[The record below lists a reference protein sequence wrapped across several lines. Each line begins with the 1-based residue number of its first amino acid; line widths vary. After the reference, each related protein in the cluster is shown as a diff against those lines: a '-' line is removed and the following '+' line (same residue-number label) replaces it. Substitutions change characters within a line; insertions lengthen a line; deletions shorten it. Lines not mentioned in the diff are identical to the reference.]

1 MPSSSRL
8 LSAALPFLVAWAG
21 SASARPCDEDDL
33 ELIELLGGEWDGW
46 ADPGAAELLDEA
58 WLAELAAAAGC
69 EWEWTPGGAGEAL
82 DRLRFRDAP
91 PPADRNAAD
100 PWARFRPWWRALLP
114 RLELRWWSGAE
125 RSAGD
130 GPGTE
135 RRPET
140 FELWLLWSFA
150 GGP

>member
-1 MPSSSRL
+1 MSSACRVL
-8 LSAALPFLVAWAG
+8 LVALSLLTVGRPAT
-21 SASARPCDEDDL
+21 ARPCAADDL
-33 ELIELLGGEWDGW
+33 ELIELLGGEWAGW

-69 EWEWTPGGAGEAL
+69 EWALEPGGPGAEL
-82 DRLRFRDAP
+82 ERLRFREASP
-91 PPADRNAAD
+91 AAD
-100 PWARFRPWWRALLP
+100 PDDARPWAGLQPWWRPLLP

-125 RSAGD
+125 RSRTGEL
-130 GPGTE
+130 PVE
-135 RRPET
+135 RQPET